1 MHLAVKT
8 LRQPAIEMDLVFR
21 QLDITAAHL
30 LETQF
35 PAPLAD
41 AFGQLAHVSR
51 KRLRSISIFRMN
63 GEIHWSI
70 RRYNGAMSDV
80 CDKLYTAAQVRGIDH
95 AAIHAAG
102 IPGYEL
108 MSRAG
113 RVIVDVAHARFPDAR
128 RWLIMCGPGNNGGDG
143 YVAARLAVKAGIDVT
158 VCSLIDPRQLKGDAA
173 TACLDW
179 QAQGGEVLPWPMAPD
194 GDYDLALDALL
205 GTGIDRAVGGEF
217 RSAIAWL
224 NRLDCPRL
232 AIDIPSG
239 LNADTGCPMGCA
251 VRATATVTFVGR
263 KRGMYTADGPDYCGD
278 ISFDDLA
285 IPAAAALQSSQGAG
299 SLLNGDFLIAT
310 LKPRARNTHKGHFGH
325 VLAVG
330 GIKGMS
336 GAVRLCGEAALR
348 SGAGKVTL
356 ATDPA
361 HAGFVNQGRPE
372 LMVRAIDDAA
382 ALASL
387 LNGAFTVAVG
397 PGLGT
402 AEWSRTLLRTCIDSD
417 APLVVD
423 ADALNLLAQLLQ
435 HGAVSRDRWILT
447 PHPAEAARLLGC
459 SVNEV
464 QQDRFHAASEMARRY
479 GASVVLKGCGTVVA
493 EPSGQYAV
501 CSGGNP
507 GMATAGSGDVLTGLI
522 AALLAQGLS
531 CFDAARAGVLAHAM
545 AGDYAA
551 ANLSE
556 MGMIAG
562 DIIDALPEIWTSAG
576 L

>member
-1 MHLAVKT
+1 MS
-8 LRQPAIEMDLVFR
+8 
-21 QLDITAAHL
+21 AA
-30 LETQF
+30 
-35 PAPLAD
+35 
-41 AFGQLAHVSR
+41 
-51 KRLRSISIFRMN
+51 
-63 GEIHWSI
+63 
-70 RRYNGAMSDV
+70 
-80 CDKLYTAAQVRGIDH
+80 CDKLYTAAQVRGIDY
-95 AAIHAAG
+95 AAIHESG

-113 RVIVDVAHARFPDAR
+113 RAIVDVANARFPDAR

-158 VCSLIDPRQLKGDAA
+158 VCSLIDPRQLKADAA
-173 TACLDW
+173 TAYLDW
-179 QAQGGEVLPWPMAPD
+179 QAQGGEVLLWPMDQD
-194 GDYDLALDALL
+194 GSYDLALDALL
-205 GTGIDRAVGGEF
+205 GTGIDRAVSGEF
-217 RSAIAWL
+217 RSAISWL
-224 NRLDCPRL
+224 NQLDCPRL

-251 VRATATVTFVGR
+251 VRAVATVTFVGR
-263 KRGMYTADGPDYCGD
+263 KRGMYTADGPDFCGH

-285 IPAAAALQSSQGAG
+285 IPAEAALKCSQDSGI
-299 SLLNGDFLIAT
+299 LLRGDFLIET
-310 LKPRARNTHKGHFGH
+310 LKPRPRNTHKGHFGH

-330 GIKGMS
+330 GSKGMS

-356 ATDPA
+356 ATDPV

-372 LMVRAIDDAA
+372 LMVKAIDGAS
-382 ALASL
+382 ALSAL
-387 LNGAFTVAVG
+387 LDGAFTVAVG

-402 AEWSRTLLRTCIDSD
+402 TDWSRTLLRTCIDSD

-423 ADALNLLAQLLQ
+423 ADGLNLLAQLLQ
-435 HGAVSRDRWILT
+435 QGGVRRDRWILT

-459 SVNEV
+459 SVGEV
-464 QQDRFHAASEMARRY
+464 QQDRVHAAGEMARRH

-493 EPSGQYAV
+493 DPSGQYAI
-501 CSGGNP
+501 CPGGNP

-522 AALLAQGLS
+522 AALLGQGLS

-545 AGDYAA
+545 AGDFAA